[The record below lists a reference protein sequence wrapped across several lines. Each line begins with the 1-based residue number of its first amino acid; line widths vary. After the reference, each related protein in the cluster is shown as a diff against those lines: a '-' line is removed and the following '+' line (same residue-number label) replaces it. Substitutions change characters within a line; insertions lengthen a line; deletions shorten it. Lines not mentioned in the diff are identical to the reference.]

1 MTTMTGMVD
10 RHRCSLSGRIM
21 EFEIRENR
29 ERIDTGIYSKGWNI
43 IFRQVLKRDDHDA
56 DLIEIS
62 IRLFLT

>member
-1 MTTMTGMVD
+1 
-10 RHRCSLSGRIM
+10 M